1 MGWRSIKRAINRKNV
16 HRITFDNLHSWE
28 VIFSGEN
35 KSNQED
41 RSIYR
46 NSGSS
51 LLILVGG
58 DALAASE
65 TTPLV
70 AFGSTWTNLECVRVG
85 WARQMFVQVALHTR
99 HTGVGLFCSHSHNS
113 DIVKPDADP
122 RLHSVTITI
131 QVCTRIIVCIRHN
144 VWPLRQSMRTSREL
158 D

>member
-35 KSNQED
+35 KLNQDD
-41 RSIYR
+41 RLIYR

-51 LLILVGG
+51 LLILVCG

-65 TTPLV
+65 TTP
-70 AFGSTWTNLECVRVG
+70 FGCFWIHMNESRMCPSWLGTTNV
-85 WARQMFVQVALHTR
+85 VQVALYTR